1 MAIPIQNYTTNLSI
15 TEDDDISSATKSY
28 TNYLKSRTYNK
39 VGYAVY
45 SLDIANGFNL
55 RGIITHDVN
64 SKDYTSDIRGLYI
77 DNTLYTVSDKEIK
90 ANNIDTLAEIKEIIF
105 D

>member
-1 MAIPIQNYTTNLSI
+1 MDT
-15 TEDDDISSATKSY
+15 
-28 TNYLKSRTYNK
+28 
-39 VGYAVY
+39 
-45 SLDIANGFNL
+45 ANGFNL

-77 DNTLYTVSDKEIK
+77 DDTLYTVSNKEIK